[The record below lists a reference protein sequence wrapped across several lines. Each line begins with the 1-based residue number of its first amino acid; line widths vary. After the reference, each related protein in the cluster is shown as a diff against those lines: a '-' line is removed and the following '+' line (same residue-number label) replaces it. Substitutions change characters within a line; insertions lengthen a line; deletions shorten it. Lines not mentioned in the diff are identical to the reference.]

1 MVVITVGKTF
11 KKKKKKTFGNGPISY
26 MHLGTTVSLT
36 CEVWGVGGKGR
47 GSSLQEGTSHTYTL
61 KLC

>member
-11 KKKKKKTFGNGPISY
+11 QKKKKKNFWNGPISY
-26 MHLGTTVSLT
+26 MHLGTAVSLT

-47 GSSLQEGTSHTYTL
+47 DSSLQNENSHTYTL

>member
-1 MVVITVGKTF
+1 MGKLS
-11 KKKKKKTFGNGPISY
+11 KKKKKKKFGNGPISY
-26 MHLGTTVSLT
+26 MHLGTAVSLT

-47 GSSLQEGTSHTYTL
+47 DSSLQNETSHTYTL